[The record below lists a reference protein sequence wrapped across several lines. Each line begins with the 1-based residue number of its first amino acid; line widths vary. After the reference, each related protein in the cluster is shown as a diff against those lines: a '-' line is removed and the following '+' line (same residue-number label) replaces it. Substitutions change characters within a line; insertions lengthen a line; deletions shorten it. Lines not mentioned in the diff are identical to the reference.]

1 MAMVDRSNSRFARRS
16 FLRVGAAGGV
26 AALVAAC
33 SAPVPGAPTPAPAPT
48 PSGGSQPTQPALATA
63 PAAAPTQAAGQPKVG
78 GVLRAVKTGDIAP
91 IDPHYHSPSNGLGA
105 WILYDTLTGYDDNLN
120 PIPILAERWEQSSDQ
135 RQMALYLRQGVSFH
149 TGRELTASDILYNL
163 NRLSDPKANT
173 AGIIPG
179 FVPPGT
185 TWEAPDK
192 YTVVITA
199 QQPWVSIFDFMLVF
213 NIGDRDTL
221 EGPDV
226 KSTGV
231 GTGPF
236 AMAEWVPGDHVTYK
250 KNPNYWQTGR
260 PYLDGIQLS
269 IAKDTTAQSVQFESG
284 AHDFSLNPPI
294 TDFNRLKSNP
304 QFKSI
309 LLPNPGA
316 FLIIQPN
323 PTTRPFDD
331 KRARQALNHAIDR
344 KRIVDQLLQ
353 GVGTPYD
360 LPWPPGSPAYEAD
373 KVAVYDHDLD
383 KARALFTEA
392 GMVGT
397 SFEMLATN
405 TNAIYGSLLEIVQN
419 DLKSI
424 GVTMQVT
431 QMDIAA
437 MLGRMNAHQFQA
449 YLAGDNWSNFEPI
462 TPLSADAS
470 LNYRVN
476 NADFHDDTYTRLVS
490 SAAMEPDAAKRKQIY
505 SQINDVLLDQSFDI
519 IMASNI
525 IRATTTTNV
534 EGIGHRRNDFF
545 TFTDAWFS

>member
-1 MAMVDRSNSRFARRS
+1 
-16 FLRVGAAGGV
+16 LGAVGGV

-33 SAPVPGAPTPAPAPT
+33 SPPVPSPSTPAPAPT
-48 PSGGSQPTQPALATA
+48 PSVGS
-63 PAAAPTQAAGQPKVG
+63 APTQAALATLPAATPTQAAASQPKAG

-120 PIPILAERWEQSSDQ
+120 PIPILAERWEQSPDQ
-135 RQMALYLRQGVSFH
+135 TKMTLFLRQGVTFH
-149 TGRELTASDILYNL
+149 TGRDLTSADIIYNL

-309 LLPNPGA
+309 VLPNPGA

-323 PTTRPFDD
+323 PTIAPFDD
-331 KRARQALNHAIDR
+331 KRARQALNYAIDR

-373 KVAVYDHDLD
+373 KIAVYDHDLD
-383 KARALFTEA
+383 KARALFTDA

-424 GVTMQVT
+424 GVNMQVT

-490 SAAMEPDAAKRKQIY
+490 SAAMEPDAVKRKQLY

-525 IRATTTTNV
+525 IRATTSANL